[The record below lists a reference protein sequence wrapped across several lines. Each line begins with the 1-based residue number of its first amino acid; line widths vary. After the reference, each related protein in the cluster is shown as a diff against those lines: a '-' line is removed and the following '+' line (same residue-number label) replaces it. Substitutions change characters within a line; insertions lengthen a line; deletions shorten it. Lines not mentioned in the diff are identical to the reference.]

1 MKRLLSIVFAALI
14 GAGLLC
20 GCNDSPKGKVEELE
34 ELKGRVVYSI
44 GQGQVPDLVFRYL
57 LKEAGVEYR
66 LADTPKE
73 GVVSLAYVGEGTE
86 IVGGLAAGKMQ
97 YGVLSEPAATVAL
110 GKAEGVSRMLDIQA
124 LYNKVT
130 GSKNGYPQAALVVK
144 KEFLAAHPG
153 YVADFVAKFK
163 EGAKWAETE
172 PAAALEQIMNAGS
185 TSVPVLTAEIAKGC
199 NLGFTAAA
207 DCKKQLVSFYE
218 GLDSVKD
225 AGTAPVGAKLPNDDF
240 YQGEITGESEAGVRA
255 KVYAPDGAP
264 AISIAKMIYDGFD
277 ADFSIVPPANI
288 VAKVM
293 TDADIA
299 IMPTNAAAA
308 KADDAGVV
316 MLGVTNFG
324 SLYMLGK
331 E

>member
-1 MKRLLSIVFAALI
+1 MKRILAVLFAVVL
-14 GAGLLC
+14 GAGVLC

-66 LADTPKE
+66 LADTAKE
-73 GVVSLAYVGEGTE
+73 GVVSLAYVSEGTE
-86 IVGGLAAGKMQ
+86 IVGGLAAGQMN

-110 GKAEGVSRMLDIQA
+110 KNAAGTSRMIDIQA
-124 LYNKVT
+124 LYKKVT

-144 KEFLAAHPG
+144 KDFLAAHPG
-153 YVADFVAKFK
+153 YVAAFVAAF
-163 EGAKWAETE
+163 EAGAKWAETE
-172 PAAALEQIMNAGS
+172 PDGALAEIRKAGS
-185 TSVPVLTAEIAKGC
+185 TTVPMLTAEIAKGC
-199 NLGFTAAA
+199 NLGFTPAA
-207 DCKKQLVSFYE
+207 DCKAQLVSFYN
-218 GLDSVKD
+218 GLNDVKD
-225 AGTAPVGAKLPNDDF
+225 EGTAPVGAKLPNDAF
-240 YQGEITGESEAGVRA
+240 YRGEITGEAETGVRA

-264 AISIAKMIYDGFD
+264 AISLAKMIYDGFD
-277 ADFSIVPPANI
+277 ADFSVVPPANI
-288 VAKVM
+288 MAKVM

-299 IMPTNAAAA
+299 VMPANAAAA
-308 KADDAGVV
+308 KADDAGIV

-324 SLYMLGK
+324 SLYMVGK